1 MNESTEPINPAENPE
16 EQTQLEQML
25 PAPIRVDL
33 IVQKQNFKNE
43 EYFVIKDPLALT
55 YFRMRTEEAFIVS
68 LLDGKRNLKSIAEI
82 YFREFP
88 NSSLSLKDMATFI
101 HQLGVSGL
109 LNISARRFVDYARS
123 KPKMAKN
130 LLMLWTRLI
139 GKLIFFKIPLLDPSP
154 WLGKLTAKIKFIWT
168 PWFVW
173 SCLGFI
179 AWTIFWLIVNIKAF
193 SENTIS
199 FLSPSNLFLLWI
211 LLILIKTCHEFGH
224 ATTCR
229 NFGGEVHEMGLC
241 FICFTPCGYVDAS
254 DAWMMRQKKHKI
266 YTTMAGIFTEFVIA
280 SVAAHFWLYLPE
292 GLLKNIAFNAMVVA
306 SINTLFFNMNPL
318 MKFDGYYVI
327 SDVLEIPNL
336 RTKSITY
343 CSYRL
348 QKFFFGIRNIGQ
360 EKIFE
365 DERNSRTFIIYAL
378 CAFTYMGFIIYSL
391 SQIFARVLQ
400 PYGLGEF
407 GLGIGIFVQISFL
420 TFPIIKLFSDAFSP
434 QAVSHIEKIE
444 PTGQRLLKRFLV
456 IGTVLVVLAL
466 LPSRYHIDRQGVVL
480 YSKSEFISTQA
491 GGLVSDVMVKTG
503 DWVEADALLIKFEN
517 PSLESDLKIAQIE
530 FELAKLQYGAL
541 QNQGSWQ
548 NSRQIAESA
557 AALEIAATRQ
567 QRVIEKMNQLDL
579 KAPIAGYILTADPH
593 RLKGQYIAPEQNL
606 LRIGVRDSVRML
618 LPLTEDEVQLIEP
631 GSKVTGRWNTTGEKF
646 ESHIDVFPK
655 QKAPKESYSAAMLA
669 VFGGPAPQES
679 IDSSNGS
686 GGILDDDISF
696 ALFIAEAPLSAR
708 KDYIILEGMR
718 VQATIEGKKTTL
730 GGKFRRGL
738 IAFWDNRIRSFR

>member
-1 MNESTEPINPAENPE
+1 VNESSQPFDPAENLD
-16 EQTQLEQML
+16 EQAQLEQML
-25 PAPIRVDL
+25 PAPIRADL

-55 YFRMRTEEAFIVS
+55 YFRMRAEEAFIVS
-68 LLDGKRNLKSIAEI
+68 LLDGKRNLKSVAEI
-82 YFREFP
+82 FFREYP
-88 NSSLSLKDMATFI
+88 NSSLTLKDMATFI
-101 HQLGVSGL
+101 HQLGVGGL

-123 KPKMAKN
+123 KPKMAQS
-130 LLMLWTRLI
+130 LLMLWTRI
-139 GKLIFFKIPLLDPSP
+139 ISKLIFFKIPLVDPSP
-154 WLGKLTAKIKFIWT
+154 WLSKLTARITFIWT
-168 PWFVW
+168 PWFIW

-179 AWTIFWLIVNIKAF
+179 AWTIFWLIVNIDAF

-254 DAWMMRQKKHKI
+254 DAWMMREKKHKI
-266 YTTMAGIFTEFVIA
+266 YTTLAGIFTEFVIA
-280 SVAAHFWLYLPE
+280 SVAVYFWLYLPE
-292 GLLKNIAFNAMVVA
+292 GLFKNIAFNAMVVA

-318 MKFDGYYVI
+318 MKFDGYYII
-327 SDVLEIPNL
+327 SDMLEIPNL

-378 CAFTYMGFIIYSL
+378 CAFAYMGFIIYSL

-407 GLGIGIFVQISFL
+407 GLGIGVFVQISFL
-420 TFPIIKLFSDAFSP
+420 TFPVIKILSDAFGS
-434 QAVSHIEKIE
+434 QSVSHIEKIE
-444 PTGQRLLKRFLV
+444 STGRRLLKRFLV

-466 LPSRYHIDRQGVVL
+466 WPSRYHIDRQGVIL

-491 GGLVSDVMVKTG
+491 GGLVSAVMVKTG
-503 DWVEADALLIKFEN
+503 DWVEADTLLIKFEN

-530 FELAKLQYGAL
+530 YDMAKLQYGAL
-541 QNQGSWQ
+541 QNERSWQ
-548 NSRQIAESA
+548 NSRQIAEAA

-567 QRVIEKMNQLDL
+567 KRVIEKMNLLDL

-593 RLKGQYIAPEQNL
+593 RLKGKYIAPEQNL
-606 LRIGVRDSVRML
+606 LRIGVRESTRML

-631 GSKVTGRWNTTGEKF
+631 ESKVTGRWNTDGEKF
-646 ESHIDVFPK
+646 ETRLDVFPR

-669 VFGGPAPQES
+669 IFGGPAPQE
-679 IDSSNGS
+679 ITDSNNGS
-686 GGILDDDISF
+686 IASNNDISF
-696 ALFIAEAPLSAR
+696 ALFIAEAPLTAQ
-708 KDYIILEGMR
+708 KDYSVLEGMR

-730 GGKFRRGL
+730 GGKFRRAI